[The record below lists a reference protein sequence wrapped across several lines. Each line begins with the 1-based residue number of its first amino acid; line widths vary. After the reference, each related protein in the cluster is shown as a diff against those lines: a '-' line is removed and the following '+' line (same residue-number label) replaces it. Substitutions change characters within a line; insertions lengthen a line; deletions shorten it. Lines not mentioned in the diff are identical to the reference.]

1 MKIGKYAPS
10 QIRKAIEGGI
20 GIGILLVNSA
30 VAELTDYLPPAWV
43 VSINLVVGVAT
54 GVRIFL
60 TKNAPLIDSADAL

>member
-1 MKIGKYAPS
+1 MKIGKYTPS

-20 GIGILLVNSA
+20 GIGILLINSA

-43 VSINLVVGVAT
+43 VGVNVVVGVAT

-60 TKNAPLIDSADAL
+60 TKNAPLIDSADNL